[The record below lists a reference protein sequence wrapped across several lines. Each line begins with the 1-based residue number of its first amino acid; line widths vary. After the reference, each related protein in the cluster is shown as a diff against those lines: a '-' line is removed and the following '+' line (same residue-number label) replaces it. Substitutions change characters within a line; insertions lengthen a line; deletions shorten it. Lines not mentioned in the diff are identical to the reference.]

1 MPLVNL
7 DDITKRCYETLELE
21 ASKDQKVRNGLMVPV
36 EIEELLASDK
46 VEYIIKLNHCKK
58 PSKTD
63 RTSLSFITQCM
74 DISPAC
80 FHLINRARRGQVF

>member
-7 DDITKRCYETLELE
+7 DDITKKCYETLELE

-46 VEYIIKLNHCKK
+46 VEYI
-58 PSKTD
+58 
-63 RTSLSFITQCM
+63 
-74 DISPAC
+74 
-80 FHLINRARRGQVF
+80 